1 MRQSCFNLW
10 MNGVVVCYAIV
21 QFLAWSKLRL
31 QGSTSWGASRAW
43 RKMWARCEWWSLL
56 LRASLILLKQRSLMF
71 WCSSAFQDCWWLNGI
86 AQPLDGPPRL
96 LTSFV
101 SRISLSRSPIHG
113 TTSRLRGAKI
123 GVSTMKSHGSTSY
136 IEHASLTRT
145 ACPIDESTFCTAA
158 RLQANKTIF
167 WSVCAGFARLEGDGM
182 FCGDAIWLSS
192 FTSRGRWQM
201 SPPIPPIWR
210 VELCWCRPEP
220 SFRLLRFHRRHS
232 CPPDSRL
239 GSKRLRC

>member
-101 SRISLSRSPIHG
+101 SRISLIRSPI
-113 TTSRLRGAKI
+113 
-123 GVSTMKSHGSTSY
+123 
-136 IEHASLTRT
+136 
-145 ACPIDESTFCTAA
+145 
-158 RLQANKTIF
+158 
-167 WSVCAGFARLEGDGM
+167 W
-182 FCGDAIWLSS
+182 AIWVAQMVPHSWDDI
-192 FTSRGRWQM
+192 TPSRGETRRINYEKPWFNFLHWTCELNENSLPNWWVNLLHGGPITSKQNNLLICLCRLCKTRRWWDVL
-201 SPPIPPIWR
+201 WR
-210 VELCWCRPEP
+210 CNLVE
-220 SFRLLRFHRRHS
+220 FIYQ
-232 CPPDSRL
+232 
-239 GSKRLRC
+239 

>member
-86 AQPLDGPPRL
+86 AQPLAGPPLL
-96 LTSFV
+96 LTSLV
-101 SRISLSRSPIHG
+101 VWISLNRSPIW
-113 TTSRLRGAKI
+113 
-123 GVSTMKSHGSTSY
+123 V
-136 IEHASLTRT
+136 
-145 ACPIDESTFCTAA
+145 
-158 RLQANKTIF
+158 F
-167 WSVCAGFARLEGDGM
+167 WEPQIVPHLWD
-182 FCGDAIWLSS
+182 DI
-192 FTSRGRWQM
+192 TPSRGETWSINNEKLWFNFLHWLCELNENSLPNWWVSLLHGGLITSKQSNLLIYLCRICKPRRWWNV
-201 SPPIPPIWR
+201 SWR
-210 VELCWCRPEP
+210 CNLAEFV
-220 SFRLLRFHRRHS
+220 HQ
-232 CPPDSRL
+232 
-239 GSKRLRC
+239 

>member
-101 SRISLSRSPIHG
+101 WWVWLKEIKQGFLLFAQSIRTLKAMGCLASMQAGWIDLPVGVGGKCHHQFPWFGGWHCADASPNHLSVYFDF
-113 TTSRLRGAKI
+113 TGA
-123 GVSTMKSHGSTSY
+123 
-136 IEHASLTRT
+136 
-145 ACPIDESTFCTAA
+145 TAA
-158 RLQANKTIF
+158 PQAAGWDRN
-167 WSVCAGFARLEGDGM
+167 VCVA
-182 FCGDAIWLSS
+182 
-192 FTSRGRWQM
+192 
-201 SPPIPPIWR
+201 
-210 VELCWCRPEP
+210 
-220 SFRLLRFHRRHS
+220 S
-232 CPPDSRL
+232 CF
-239 GSKRLRC
+239 